1 MAAIQNPNPQLAD
14 QFEQDWKQAQSR
26 YQAGLDAGLDEKDAA
41 QTYLMPVQQKWQ
53 IVQSSPTLQTDPQK
67 LNQFNKE
74 FETANDTFLKNYSDY
89 NIDGGQAAAQGTIL
103 PTLQKWS
110 IEGALPEKRP
120 MIPHTP
126 EQINSWFQNNP
137 AMQSEETDALSQI
150 QSGTPETQAILAHP
164 MLLKAPTFA
173 PRWTA
178 RFLDA
183 VQQEKQEKKAAIP
196 PKPET
201 PLELSKERD
210 YYLNEEDDKT
220 HNANFKPFF
229 DTQLARVSA
238 EMTNGVPAAVSP
250 PATAAP
256 DINQYNPVSNGFSIQ
271 PPSNTEDAQ
280 AELPDFGTP
289 APSLP
294 PTQNMITATNPKT
307 GQKIV
312 YRNGKWQPLRQ

>member
-89 NIDGGQAAAQGTIL
+89 SSDGGQAAAQGTIL

-120 MIPHTP
+120 LIPHTP

-150 QSGTPETQAILAHP
+150 QSGTPETQAILANP

-183 VQQEKQEKKAAIP
+183 VQQEKEAAIP
-196 PKPET
+196 PSPVA
-201 PLELSKERD
+201 LARERNVFSD
-210 YYLNEEDDKT
+210 AEGKLYDAHNNLIPGNEGLKSYYDE
-220 HNANFKPFF
+220 
-229 DTQLARVSA
+229 QLAKLDA
-238 EMTNGVPAAVSP
+238 QATNSVPAAASP
-250 PATAAP
+250 PVAPAP
-256 DINQYNPVSNGFSIQ
+256 DINQYNPAPDRFSIQ
-271 PPSNTEDAQ
+271 PSPADSG
-280 AELPDFGTP
+280 LPDVNALSTP
-289 APSLP
+289 KSQQDFDALP
-294 PTQNMITATNPKT
+294 RGALYVNPADGRT
-307 GQKIV
+307 
-312 YRNGKWQPLRQ
+312 YRKK